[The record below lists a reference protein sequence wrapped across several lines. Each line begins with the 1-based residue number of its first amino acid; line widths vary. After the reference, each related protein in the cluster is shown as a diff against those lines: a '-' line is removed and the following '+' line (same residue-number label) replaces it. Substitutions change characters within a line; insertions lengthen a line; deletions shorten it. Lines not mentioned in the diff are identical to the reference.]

1 MYDIIIIGGGPAGL
15 SCAIYAR
22 RAGLSCIVIERGFI
36 GGQMTT
42 TYSIENYPGIKQ
54 ISGFDL
60 AEAMRE
66 SAESL
71 GCEFTEADV
80 TEIRDLGEVKEVY
93 MGEDKLSSK
102 VIVLA
107 MGAYRRKLGV
117 NGEDRFTG
125 SGVSYCA
132 TCDGNFFKDKN
143 VTVVGGGNTALE
155 DALYLSGFAN
165 KVTLMHR
172 RDEFRGARH
181 LSKLVLANDKI
192 DVMYDTVLTDISGKF
207 NVSAVTAQN
216 VKTKEKTE
224 LPMDGVFIAVGTV
237 PETGVVKGLV
247 TLDEAGYI
255 LTDETLKTN
264 IPGIFAA
271 GDIRK
276 KELRQVVTA
285 AADGAIAAHMAGRY
299 INEELSK

>member
-22 RAGLSCIVIERGFI
+22 RAGLSCVVVERGFI

-66 SAESL
+66 SAEAL
-71 GCEFTEADV
+71 GCEFMEADV
-80 TEIRDLGEVKEVY
+80 LKISDKGAVKEVLL
-93 MGEDKLSSK
+93 EAEKLEAK

-107 MGAYRRKLGV
+107 MGAYRRKLGI
-117 NGEDRFTG
+117 NGEERFTG

-132 TCDGNFFKDKN
+132 TCDGSFFKNKN

-155 DALYLSGFAN
+155 DALYLSNFASG
-165 KVTLMHR
+165 VTLVHR

-181 LSKLVLANDKI
+181 LSRLVLANDKI
-192 DVMYDTVLTDISGKF
+192 NVMYDTVLTEISGKF
-207 NVSAVTAQN
+207 NVNAVTAEN
-216 VKTKEKTE
+216 VKTKEKKE

-237 PETGVVKGLV
+237 PETGIVKGLI

-255 LTDETLKTN
+255 ITDETLKTN

-299 INEELSK
+299 INEELSI

>member
-22 RAGLSCIVIERGFI
+22 RAGLSCAIVERGFI

-42 TYSIENYPGIKQ
+42 TYSIENYPGIKE

-60 AEAMRE
+60 AEAMRG
-66 SAESL
+66 SAEAL
-71 GCEFTEADV
+71 GCEFLEADV
-80 TEIRDLGEVKEVY
+80 KKIRDLGAEKEVVC
-93 MGEDKLSSK
+93 ENATLKARA
-102 VIVLA
+102 VVLA

-117 NGEDRFTG
+117 NGEERFTG

-132 TCDGNFFKDKN
+132 TCDGNFFKGKN

-155 DALYLSGFAN
+155 DALYLSNFASR
-165 KVTLMHR
+165 VTLMHR

-181 LSKLVLANDKI
+181 LSRLVLENDKI
-192 DVMYDTVLTDISGKF
+192 DVMYDTVLTNITGKF
-207 NVSAVTAQN
+207 KVDTVVAQN
-216 VKTKEKTE
+216 VKTKEEKE

-237 PETGVVKGLV
+237 PETGIVKDLI

-264 IPGIFAA
+264 VPGIFAA

-276 KELRQVVTA
+276 KQLRQVVTA

-299 INEELSK
+299 INEELSE